1 MSVTMDESKHRD
13 ELRVVVVGPCA
24 SGKSTLVNGL
34 RKHGYDAVVCSQE
47 HSEIPTLWRH
57 SDPDF
62 LIMLEVPLK
71 TIRDRRGAEW
81 PESIYRAQIN
91 RLAAARKAAD
101 VVINS
106 STADAN
112 HVLST
117 ALERIRRRRL
127 GDAAEPGSET

>member
-1 MSVTMDESKHRD
+1 MVESNPRD

-34 RKHGYDAVVCSQE
+34 REHGYDAVVCSQE

-62 LIMLEVPLK
+62 LIMLEIPLE

-81 PESIYRAQIN
+81 PESIYRAQID
-91 RLAAARKAAD
+91 RLAAARGAAD
-101 VVINS
+101 VVIDA

-117 ALERIRRRRL
+117 ALERIRRRRF
-127 GDAAEPGSET
+127 GDAGKPGIES